1 MYIQWRTVTA
11 NTKHKIDLSQFK
23 AHPPRQGADHSG
35 ENTGQDIR
43 DNTNSLFFIKH
54 LFYYYYYFFYF
65 IFIILLYRKVL
76 QVKKVQYNRACL
88 SKITDFQT

>member
-43 DNTNSLFFIKH
+43 DNTNSLFFIIH
-54 LFYYYYYFFYF
+54 LFYYFIYL

-76 QVKKVQYNRACL
+76 QVTKVQYNLACL

>member
-43 DNTNSLFFIKH
+43 DNTNSLFFIIH
-54 LFYYYYYFFYF
+54 LFYYFIYV

-76 QVKKVQYNRACL
+76 QVTKVQYNRACL